1 MFIHREDVG
10 PQLTQKPLAT
20 LQTMTGITRDTQKR
34 KNKDQND
41 QNPLKD
47 MKDDM
52 EAPEADLDLNEDL
65 KILTLKVAFLPPS
78 WAQHFRLIFGTH
90 RRRPQWRGEEV
101 PAPEEQSEGK
111 SRKTVGAA
119 RVARVARVARGLGTL
134 SEKLLWNFGFK
145 IKIPKVE
152 ENKIPNYVNVP
163 SEGIMPKRMQAIQA
177 LRLGDYD
184 FRSDRP
190 DPT

>member
-1 MFIHREDVG
+1 MFTHREDVG

-52 EAPEADLDLNEDL
+52 VEAPEADLDLHEDL
-65 KILTLKVAFLPPS
+65 KILTLQVAFLPPS
-78 WAQHFRLIFGTH
+78 WAQHFRLIFDTH

-101 PAPEEQSEGK
+101 PASEEQSERK
-111 SRKTVGAA
+111 SRKTVGA
-119 RVARVARVARGLGTL
+119 ARVARGLGTL

-152 ENKIPNYVNVP
+152 EHKIPNYVNVR
-163 SEGIMPKRMQAIQA
+163 SEGIMPKRIQAIQS

>member
-20 LQTMTGITRDTQKR
+20 LQTITGITRDTQKQ
-34 KNKDQND
+34 KIKDQND
-41 QNPLKD
+41 PNPLKD

-52 EAPEADLDLNEDL
+52 VEAPEADLDLNEDL

-78 WAQHFRLIFGTH
+78 WPQHFRLIFDTH

-101 PAPEEQSEGK
+101 PATEEQSERK
-111 SRKTVGAA
+111 SRKTVGA
-119 RVARVARVARGLGTL
+119 ARVARVARGLGTL

-163 SEGIMPKRMQAIQA
+163 SEGMPKRIQAIQA